1 MDNTMIEGRL
11 KAIEESLNLNKKVFN
26 TTDLHRYTGL
36 SKSTIYKLT
45 STGKIPHNSPT
56 GKIIFFDKDEVDSW
70 LLSNKNESEVADAKA
85 WANRNF

>member
-11 KAIEESLNLNKKVFN
+11 KAIEESLRLNKKVFN

-70 LLSNKNESEVADAKA
+70 LLSNKNESAVADAKA

>member
-11 KAIEESLNLNKKVFN
+11 KAIEESLRLNKKVFN

>member
-1 MDNTMIEGRL
+1 MENLILEARL
-11 KAIEESLNLNKKVFN
+11 KAIEENLSFNKKVFN
-26 TTDLHRYTGL
+26 TNDLHRYTKL

-45 STGKIPHNSPT
+45 SRGKIPHYCPT

>member
-1 MDNTMIEGRL
+1 MENSTLEALL
-11 KAIEESLNLNKKVFN
+11 KAIEESLKLNKKVFN

-70 LLSNKNESEVADAKA
+70 LLSKKNESAVADAKA
-85 WANRNF
+85 WANS

>member
-1 MDNTMIEGRL
+1 MDNTMIEARL
-11 KAIEESLNLNKKVFN
+11 KAIEESLRLNKKVFN

-45 STGKIPHNSPT
+45 STGKIPYNSPT

-70 LLSNKNESEVADAKA
+70 LLLNKNESAVADAKA
-85 WANRNF
+85 WANS

>member
-1 MDNTMIEGRL
+1 MDNTMIEARL
-11 KAIEESLNLNKKVFN
+11 KAIEESLRLNKKVFN

-70 LLSNKNESEVADAKA
+70 LLLNKNESAVADAKA
-85 WANRNF
+85 WANS

>member
-1 MDNTMIEGRL
+1 MENSTLEARL
-11 KAIEESLNLNKKVFN
+11 KAIEESLRLNKKVFN
-26 TTDLHRYTGL
+26 TNDLHRYTKL

-45 STGKIPHNSPT
+45 SRGKIPHYCPT

>member
-1 MDNTMIEGRL
+1 MDNTMIEARL
-11 KAIEESLNLNKKVFN
+11 KAIEEGLNLNKKVFN
-26 TTDLHRYTGL
+26 TTDLHRYTKL

-45 STGKIPHNSPT
+45 SRGKIPHYCPT

>member
-1 MDNTMIEGRL
+1 MDNTMIEVRL

-70 LLSNKNESEVADAKA
+70 LLSNKNESAVADAKA
-85 WANRNF
+85 WANS

>member
-1 MDNTMIEGRL
+1 MTNYWVIF
-11 KAIEESLNLNKKVFN
+11 SLNSVLESN
-26 TTDLHRYTGL
+26 DLHRYTGL

-70 LLSNKNESEVADAKA
+70 LLSNKNESAVADAKA
-85 WANRNF
+85 WANS

>member
-70 LLSNKNESEVADAKA
+70 LLSNKNESAVADAKA
-85 WANRNF
+85 WANS

>member
-1 MDNTMIEGRL
+1 MENSTLEARL
-11 KAIEESLNLNKKVFN
+11 KAIEESLSLNKKVFN